1 MKIEITA
8 QLDVGVRWDAQAQV
22 FVSYAPALEL
32 YSQGPTEE
40 EAFRAIE
47 SAMRLYLITAH
58 GSNKLDDVLK
68 RHGFVF
74 KRTGFAVAAGI
85 GSQSSASGQYVKILQ
100 DGGFARIEP
109 KSIPLEL
116 TQV

>member
-1 MKIEITA
+1 MKIQITA
-8 QLDVGVRWDAQAQV
+8 QLDVGVRWDEQARV
-22 FVSYAPALEL
+22 FVTYAPALEL

-47 SAMRLYLITAH
+47 SAMRLYLIAAH
-58 GSNKLDDVLK
+58 GTNKLDDVLK
-68 RHGFVF
+68 RGGFVL
-74 KRTGFAVAAGI
+74 KRGGVALAPRI
-85 GSQSSASGQYVKILQ
+85 GSESPTDGQYIKILK

-116 TQV
+116 TQG